1 LFFCNKNR
9 ERRTNPDKLRGRL
22 KTRIIDGGCLGGIKF
37 GIKES
42 YGSNW
47 NLFGR
52 VDRKSLGPAPT
63 RPVATFD
70 FFHDA
75 PKLNNRPRRTLFFVW
90 RAVIIGQ
97 DFSKRS
103 GETIFFWRQENNMAT
118 IHVEHSRNAPEVLQL
133 VRSAVESEIGRL
145 QIGLKL
151 ALNRLKPFEEKYGVT
166 SDYFIAHMCAE
177 DLEGKDEEYV
187 RWAGEYKLM
196 GRLREKL
203 RKLQDIEYEN

>member
-1 LFFCNKNR
+1 
-9 ERRTNPDKLRGRL
+9 
-22 KTRIIDGGCLGGIKF
+22 
-37 GIKES
+37 
-42 YGSNW
+42 
-47 NLFGR
+47 
-52 VDRKSLGPAPT
+52 
-63 RPVATFD
+63 
-70 FFHDA
+70 
-75 PKLNNRPRRTLFFVW
+75 
-90 RAVIIGQ
+90 
-97 DFSKRS
+97 
-103 GETIFFWRQENNMAT
+103 MAT